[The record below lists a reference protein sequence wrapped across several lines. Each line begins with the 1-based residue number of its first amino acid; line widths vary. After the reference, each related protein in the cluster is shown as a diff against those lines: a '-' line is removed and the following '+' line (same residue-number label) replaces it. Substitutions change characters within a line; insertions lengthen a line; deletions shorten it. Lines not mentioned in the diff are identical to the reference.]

1 MIRKIRKMQMTG
13 QDFPNYSSS
22 EGAPSD
28 CSVEAWPSHSENAAP
43 VRRSD
48 RETAHMKQSEVEVD
62 VDHEENLQLVGLE
75 LGSPPGPRTRRIAHG
90 PGSPRASG

>member
-1 MIRKIRKMQMTG
+1 MQVTG

-28 CSVEAWPSHSENAAP
+28 CSVEAWPSHSENVAP

-48 RETAHMKQSEVEVD
+48 RETAHMNHSELEEDVE
-62 VDHEENLQLVGLE
+62 HEENLQLVGLE
-75 LGSPPGPRTRRIAHG
+75 LGP
-90 PGSPRASG
+90 PRASC